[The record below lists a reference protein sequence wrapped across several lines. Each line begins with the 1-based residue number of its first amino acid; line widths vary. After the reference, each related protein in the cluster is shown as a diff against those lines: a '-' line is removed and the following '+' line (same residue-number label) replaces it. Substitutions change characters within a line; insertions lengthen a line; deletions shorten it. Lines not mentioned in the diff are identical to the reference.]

1 MRRTTAL
8 IALPLAAMVTFGVAT
23 VASAGSATGQST
35 AYLNGPKEAPDPGD
49 RDGLGL
55 AGVQPGSDQ
64 VCVQIR
70 YKNIDAPTGAH
81 IHEGPP
87 GVAGP
92 VVVDFVPLIATSP
105 PGQINGCVAADPA
118 LAADIAANPSEYYVN
133 VHNAVFP
140 AGAIRGQLRAFSG

>member
-8 IALPLAAMVTFGVAT
+8 LALPLAALVTFGVAT
-23 VASAGSATGQST
+23 VASAGSASGEST
-35 AYLNGPKEAPDPGD
+35 AFLTGSTEVPGPGD
-49 RDGLGL
+49 RDGRGA

-70 YKNIDAPTGAH
+70 YRNIDAPTAAH

-118 LAADIAANPSEYYVN
+118 LAADIAANPSDFYVN
-133 VHNAVFP
+133 VHNVAFP
-140 AGAIRGQLRAFSG
+140 AGAIRGQLKAFSG